1 MGLSED
7 VELAERVR
15 AGDQAAAE
23 SFVNL
28 YSKPLGDFLISKCS
42 EGQSRDKATNV
53 ATDVVAECVSQ
64 GLLEK
69 YSGKGSLEGWLK
81 RICHFRL
88 INFWNSA
95 EVRKISNPS
104 QWETEDGKPSDDI
117 GAAFDDIALDSEDGD
132 AIAEML
138 RQAFVWSLGEL
149 RQNHPETLVLLR
161 FHWLYGVEQKRL
173 SEAWDRS
180 AARVSRLI
188 ADGLERLG
196 QSVTGYLQSVDPL
209 LQIEWHDCMRFC
221 GRYNVVLFDEE
232 DGADEAEDEVAG

>member
-1 MGLSED
+1 MGLVED
-7 VELAERVR
+7 VELAEGVR
-15 AGDQAAAE
+15 DGDQAAAE
-23 SFVNL
+23 SLARL
-28 YSKPLGDFLISKCS
+28 YSKPLADFLISKCS
-42 EGQSRDKATNV
+42 DGQSRDRAINI
-53 ATDVVAECVSQ
+53 ATDVVAEATSL
-64 GLLEK
+64 GLMKK

-88 INFWNSA
+88 INYWNSA

-104 QWETEDGKPSDDI
+104 QWATEKGDVNVEPS
-117 GAAFDDIALDSEDGD
+117 GAFEEVMADSEDGD
-132 AIAEML
+132 AIAGML

-149 RQNHPETLVLLR
+149 RKDHPETLVLLR

-188 ADGLERLG
+188 SDGLERLG
-196 QSVTGYLQSVDPL
+196 QNVTSYLQAIDPL

-221 GRYNVVLFDEE
+221 SRYNVVLFDEE
-232 DGADEAEDEVAG
+232 AVADDEEVGA

>member
-15 AGDQAAAE
+15 GGDQAAAE
-23 SFVNL
+23 SLAGL
-28 YSKPLGDFLISKCS
+28 YSKPLADFLISKCS
-42 EGQSRDKATNV
+42 EGQSRDRATNI
-53 ATDVVAECVSQ
+53 ATDVIAEATAQ

-88 INFWNSA
+88 INYWNSA

-104 QWETEDGKPSDDI
+104 QWEAEDGGANVEPS
-117 GAAFDDIALDSEDGD
+117 AAFDEIAPDSEDGD

-149 RQNHPETLVLLR
+149 RKNHPETLVLLR

-173 SEAWDRS
+173 GEAWDRS

-188 ADGLERLG
+188 SDGLERLG
-196 QSVTGYLQSVDPL
+196 QNVTGYLQSIDPL
-209 LQIEWHDCMRFC
+209 LRIEWHDCMRFC
-221 GRYNVVLFDEE
+221 SRYNVVLFDEE
-232 DGADEAEDEVAG
+232 AGGDDEQEVTG

>member
-15 AGDQAAAE
+15 DGDQAAAE
-23 SFVNL
+23 SLAGL
-28 YSKPLGDFLISKCS
+28 YAKTLADFLISKCS
-42 EGQSRDKATNV
+42 EGQSRDRATNI
-53 ATDVVAECVSQ
+53 ATDVIAEATSQ

-88 INFWNSA
+88 INYWNSA

-104 QWETEDGKPSDDI
+104 QWQTEDGGADIEPS
-117 GAAFDDIALDSEDGD
+117 AAFDEITPDSEDGD
-132 AIAEML
+132 AIAGML
-138 RQAFVWSLGEL
+138 RQAFVWALGEL
-149 RQNHPETLVLLR
+149 RKNHPETLVLLR

-173 SEAWDRS
+173 GEAWDRS

-188 ADGLERLG
+188 SDGLERLG
-196 QSVTGYLQSVDPL
+196 QNVTGYLRSIDPL
-209 LQIEWHDCMRFC
+209 LQIEWNDCMRFC
-221 GRYNVVLFDEE
+221 SRYNVVLFDE
-232 DGADEAEDEVAG
+232 DADSDDEHEVTA